1 MDKPPFI
8 SKLKLKNY
16 KNIVIED
23 DLRFNNLSI
32 LIGPNGCGKSNL
44 IGIFRFLK
52 DCLTDP
58 TEIQET
64 TSFEE
69 AIRNLGGEK
78 ILDRIVKIPT
88 DVLFG
93 FEFYAFRRN
102 IYLDIGVSISNIYDF
117 IVISKE
123 SLDNR
128 KSDFGDEG
136 VLYSA
141 HNSKTC
147 EGFVLLDN
155 SEKFELKIIPH
166 NQLLLKYLPRLVEN
180 IKISDD
186 ITKFYNFRRYLI
198 ETISKWHFYNANY
211 MDINEIRLSEP
222 KLRTG
227 DIFLSANC
235 ENLARVIY
243 NLFQKDVDFD
253 EKLNQ
258 SIKQILPMTKKVRAI
273 HAGELS
279 LTVEWHID
287 GMKEPFYLYE
297 MSDGMVRMLCWAV
310 MLHSPRLPS
319 LLVIE
324 EPEIGIH
331 PAWMSVLAEWIKSA
345 SERTQVIISTHSPDL
360 LDHFTE
366 RLEDV
371 ICFRFDGKSHFFP
384 KNLIREEVAAKLEE
398 GWQLGDL
405 YRIGHP
411 FIGGWP
417 W

>member
-1 MDKPPFI
+1 MNNLPFI

-23 DLRFNNLSI
+23 KLCFNNLSI

-52 DCLTDP
+52 DCLISEQFESD
-58 TEIQET
+58 EI
-64 TSFEE
+64 TSFDK
-69 AIRNLGGEK
+69 AVRNLGGKK
-78 ILDRIVKIPT
+78 ILDRIKPMPENI
-88 DVLFG
+88 LIG
-93 FEFYAFRRN
+93 FEFNN
-102 IYLDIGVSISNIYDF
+102 IICLDIKINIEH
-117 IVISKE
+117 ILILLRSE
-123 SLDNR
+123 SLYLPNNILYIAHDPTIGEVAILMEDTDKSNR
-128 KSDFGDEG
+128 KHSI
-136 VLYSA
+136 
-141 HNSKTC
+141 K
-147 EGFVLLDN
+147 
-155 SEKFELKIIPH
+155 LKNIPR
-166 NQLLLKYLPRLVEN
+166 NEMLLKYFHTLLSN
-180 IKISDD
+180 NKISGFDVPMYD
-186 ITKFYNFRRYLI
+186 IREDMI
-198 ETISKWHFYNANY
+198 EIISKWHFYNANY
-211 MDINEIRLSEP
+211 MNVNEMRLSEP
-222 KLRTG
+222 KIRTG

-258 SIKQILPMTKKVRAI
+258 AIKQILPMTKKVRAI

-279 LTVEWHID
+279 LTVEWHVE

-319 LLVIE
+319 LLIIE

-331 PAWMSVLAEWIKSA
+331 PAWMRILAEWIKSA

-360 LDHFTE
+360 LDHFTD
-366 RLEDV
+366 RVEDV
-371 ICFRFDGKSHFFP
+371 ICFHFDGKSHFFP
-384 KNLIREEVAAKLEE
+384 KNLIKEEVSVKLDE

-405 YRIGHP
+405 YRVGHP